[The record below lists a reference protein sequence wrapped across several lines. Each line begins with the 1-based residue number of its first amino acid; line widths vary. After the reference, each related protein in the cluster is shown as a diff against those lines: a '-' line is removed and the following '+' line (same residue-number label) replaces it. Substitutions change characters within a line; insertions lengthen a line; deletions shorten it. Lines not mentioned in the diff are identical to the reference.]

1 MSDNDTLRLLGGD
14 ICWRLT
20 DDGTVIIPAG
30 YVEIQSVTIFGEGW
44 HLPML
49 ERTYL
54 REGQSMIVDPSE
66 MSAPGYATAM
76 VRVSGPRGST
86 LILSMG
92 GIASRHEIG
101 WQANPCLVKAIAD
114 AETHALTITVESV
127 PKLSKT
133 EQREHALELYNQRVV
148 HDADRWRGHEIEWR
162 YSDTGQLVRELPD
175 RACGHCGRSNTAEG
189 HDGCI
194 GALPGAIGACCG
206 HGDDADAYV
215 VFESGQRIDGE
226 PAATWMEWRRA
237 ALGMLDM
244 QRGDDCMSDD
254 ALRSALWEMQ
264 RTRVAVGEAL
274 SGKLKA
280 EAELLEHT
288 REIYEAA
295 ERGGCSS
302 EALAVL
308 AKRVPV
314 EPLTDDE
321 RARLVERHGKRRN
334 GPRPDGLDEP

>member
-1 MSDNDTLRLLGGD
+1 MTGAQRRS
-14 ICWRLT
+14 
-20 DDGTVIIPAG
+20 DDGTVIIPDG
-30 YVEIQSVTIFGEGW
+30 YVELQRVAIYGDEWFW
-44 HLPML
+44 PMN

-54 REGQSMIVDPSE
+54 REGQSVIVDPSE
-66 MSAPGYATAM
+66 VSAPGYATAM
-76 VRVSGPRGST
+76 VLVSGPRGSI

-114 AETHALTITVESV
+114 AETHALTITVEFV

-148 HDADRWRGHEIEWR
+148 QDADRWRGHEIEWR

-175 RACGHCGRSNTAEG
+175 RACGHCGRSNTPEG

-194 GALPGAIGACCG
+194 GALPGVIGACCG

-215 VFESGQRIDGE
+215 VFEAGQRIDGE

-244 QRGDDCMSDD
+244 QPGDDGMSDD
-254 ALRSALWEMQ
+254 ALRSALWEMK
-264 RTRVAVGEAL
+264 RARVAVGESLA
-274 SGKLKA
+274 SKLKA
-280 EAELLEHT
+280 EAELREHA

-295 ERGGCSS
+295 RCGCSR

-308 AKRVPV
+308 AKHVPV

-321 RARLVERHGKRRN
+321 RARLVARHGKRRN
-334 GPRPDGLDEP
+334 GPRPDGLDES